1 MSIISIILV
10 LVVVGVALYL
20 VRLIPM
26 ASPMPQI
33 ITALVVLAVVLW
45 LLESVGLFTAGPHV
59 RFIGH

>member
-10 LVVVGVALYL
+10 LVIVGVALYL

-33 ITALVVLAVVLW
+33 ITALVILAVVLW
-45 LLESVGLFTAGPHV
+45 LLESLGMFTGHHV
-59 RFIGH
+59 RFN